1 MNKIYLDNNSTT
13 QLDPEILE
21 SFLPF
26 FSEKFGNPSSKTHS
40 YGWEAEAHIE
50 DSRKKI
56 SKLINANTNEIVFT
70 SGGTESN
77 NIALLSTL
85 NYPEKMHMIT
95 MTTEHKAILDI
106 SKYLE
111 KKGLK
116 VSYIKPNSN
125 GIINIDKIKD
135 EIRNETK
142 LISIMH
148 ANNEIGV
155 IQPLEEISKL
165 CNKKNILFHVDAAQS
180 LGKVNVDVKKIN
192 ADMISFS
199 AHKIYGPKGVGCL
212 YIKKNTNIK
221 PIAFGGNQE
230 RGIRPGTLPVP
241 LIVAFGKACEIIQ
254 KKISEESEKIL
265 KLRKLLLDKI
275 TSEIPNVIINGDL
288 NNRIPGNINLSF
300 PSLNGQ
306 SIIASLPSVA
316 ISSGSACTSSS
327 LKPSHVLLEIGLSKS
342 LANSS
347 IRICI
352 GRFNTFDEINIASN
366 EIIKAVK
373 LKSNL

>member
-1 MNKIYLDNNSTT
+1 
-13 QLDPEILE
+13 
-21 SFLPF
+21 
-26 FSEKFGNPSSKTHS
+26 
-40 YGWEAEAHIE
+40 
-50 DSRKKI
+50 
-56 SKLINANTNEIVFT
+56 
-70 SGGTESN
+70 
-77 NIALLSTL
+77 
-85 NYPEKMHMIT
+85 

-221 PIAFGGNQE
+221 PIVFGGNQE

-254 KKISEESEKIL
+254 KKISEESRKIL

-327 LKPSHVLLEIGLSKS
+327 PKPSHVLLEIGLSKS